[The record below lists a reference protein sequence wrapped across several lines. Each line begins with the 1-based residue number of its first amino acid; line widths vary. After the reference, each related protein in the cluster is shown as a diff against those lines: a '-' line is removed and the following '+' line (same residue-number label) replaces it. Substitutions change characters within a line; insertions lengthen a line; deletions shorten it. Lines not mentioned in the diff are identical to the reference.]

1 MKGFVISLLF
11 VFLISGCEMRKD
23 TGIAPLEKVE
33 ELLESIT
40 ITELFHEKPVTAED
54 INITKELLFDKY
66 TFYSTNIPLRM
77 FIRTRT
83 PCVP

>member
-33 ELLESIT
+33 ELLESMT

-54 INITKELLFDKY
+54 INITKELAWHTSRIWNL
-66 TFYSTNIPLRM
+66 NPENGA
-77 FIRTRT
+77 
-83 PCVP
+83 